1 MKKLILSFTI
11 ILFAFGCKNEQKQAD
26 KLENRM
32 ITKIT
37 TVCQPT
43 PDQQSKI
50 KAAVDSYVNL
60 RIQYKHKYSNDQDSM
75 DIMNKSAKNN
85 YINTLK
91 TILSP
96 EQVEKLQAANKQEKE
111 KQSEGTSD

>member
-1 MKKLILSFTI
+1 MKKLTLLFGIA
-11 ILFAFGCKNEQKQAD
+11 LFAFGCKNEQKQAE

-43 PDQQSKI
+43 PDQQLKI
-50 KAAVDSYVNL
+50 KAAVESYVKSRL
-60 RIQYKHKYSNDQDSM
+60 DYKHKYSNDQDSM
-75 DIMNKSAKNN
+75 DIMNKTAKNN

-91 TILSP
+91 IILTP
-96 EQVEKLQAANKQEKE
+96 EQAEKLQAANKQEKE
-111 KQSEGTSD
+111 KQNEGTSD